1 MRVRKVDVRVS
12 YCPFVSVMKEESRD
26 SPPDTQT
33 LSVGRGRGCEIS
45 VSPSPILR
53 ACTYY
58 GAITCKFP
66 SLVVV
71 EEVSTIKRKRKQQ
84 VTSRVRYGVVVGVPQ
99 VSRKGSNSPYLTIR
113 LSTLPSCKSESE
125 LGLELGLEEPK
136 TRLGKDERRQSE
148 FGVICVYR
156 RSRLEVW

>member
-1 MRVRKVDVRVS
+1 MYAQRK
-12 YCPFVSVMKEESRD
+12 PK
-26 SPPDTQT
+26 TQPGP
-33 LSVGRGRGCEIS
+33 LSVGRGRECETL

-84 VTSRVRYGVVVGVPQ
+84 VTSRVRYGVVVWCWAYL
-99 VSRKGSNSPYLTIR
+99 RSPARARTRHIR
-113 LSTLPSCKSESE
+113 LSDYPTIYLAILPYVSK
-125 LGLELGLEEPK
+125 LELELEEPK

-148 FGVICVYR
+148 FGVICGMVETR
-156 RSRLEVW
+156 GTLAGVLGVPR